1 MTLQSSSLYK
11 SFMVHIRSKD
21 VDQLTTNYNT
31 DFTFNLQAPISRV
44 NANQDI
50 HISLSSAEIPNTI
63 YQFNSNLD
71 NLNLYLDGS
80 SSFVLTP
87 GNYDVFEMI
96 ALITASSFPYSAT
109 FDENTNKITLT
120 NTDATS
126 HVINF
131 GDAESK
137 GLAKALGFERVNET
151 VGAGGNTTSDGSINF
166 SVVHSIFLYSDLALS
181 NVITS
186 EAKGNYESILDKIP
200 ILVAPFD
207 IIHYDPYQTAP
218 FSSVLEAQQITK
230 ISISLRDQN
239 GRLIQLNDARY
250 EISLLIEIH
259 NRPIIELQRP
269 VTITEQSGRRRGLTL
284 PNIDVPDVPDVPD
297 EPIQEQV
304 QAIPEQAIPTL
315 QRTPSILPAELRQQI
330 ENIREPVSINTASV
344 GNFSGL
350 PPPEPTIQ
358 IKEPEEEMNYNNTDE
373 NLLDAILQAKV
384 LALEK

>member
-1 MTLQSSSLYK
+1 MTLASSSLYK

-21 VDQLTTNYNT
+21 VTQLTTDYNT
-31 DFTFNLQAPISRV
+31 DFTFNLQAPISRI

-63 YQFNSNLD
+63 YQFNSNLS
-71 NLNLYLDGS
+71 NLNLYVDGS
-80 SSFVLTP
+80 SSFVLVA

-131 GDAESK
+131 GDDESK
-137 GLAKALGFERVNET
+137 GLAKALGFDRVNT
-151 VGAGGNTTSDGSINF
+151 AVWAAGYTTSDGSINF

-186 EAKGNYESILDKIP
+186 EAKGNYESILDKVP

-207 IIHYDPYQTAP
+207 IIHYNPYQTAP

-250 EISLLIEIH
+250 ELSLLIEIH
-259 NRPIIELQRP
+259 NRPIFETQRP
-269 VTITEQSGRRRGLTL
+269 ISVREHAGRRSSITL
-284 PNIDVPDVPDVPD
+284 PNIEYPDLPEE
-297 EPIQEQV
+297 EPTPPKL
-304 QAIPEQAIPTL
+304 A
-315 QRTPSILPAELRQQI
+315 RTQSILPDELKQQI
-330 ENIREPVSINTASV
+330 EYIRQPVSIDTASV

-350 PPPEPTIQ
+350 PPPEPTID
-358 IKEPEEEMNYNNTDE
+358 IKEMDYNNTDE

-384 LALEK
+384 LALSN